1 MAQAVPE
8 QSELAPFATGH
19 RGLQKW
25 TLYNGDCH
33 TVLPELEPESVD
45 CVVTSPPYFWQR
57 DYDVD
62 GQFGMEPSIDGFVAN
77 IVQTFEAL
85 KPALKA
91 SGTVFLNLGD
101 TYYSAKGRPH
111 GEDKKHK
118 SRRMSQLRAV
128 DGPGLGLPRKSLIGM
143 PWRTVL
149 ALQNAGWT
157 LRSDIIWVRNSA
169 IPEPTAK
176 DRPWRKFEH
185 IFLLS
190 KSPRYFFNR
199 EGLAGEEDVWFIEPE
214 RKSLAR
220 GTHYAPYPRDL
231 VRRAISA
238 GCPEGGL
245 VLDPFVGGGTT
256 MDVALDEG
264 RDALGIELNP
274 AFAAGIAAAL

>member
-1 MAQAVPE
+1 MTEALQERTEFEA
-8 QSELAPFATGH
+8 FATGR
-19 RGLQKW
+19 RGTQSW

-33 TVLPELEPESVD
+33 TVLPSLEKDSID

-62 GQFGMEPSIDGFVAN
+62 GQFGMEASIDGFVDN
-77 IVQTFEAL
+77 IVRTFEEL
-85 KPALKA
+85 KPALK
-91 SGTVFLNLGD
+91 STGTVFLNLGD

-111 GEDKKHK
+111 GEDKKHR

-128 DGPGLGLPRKSLIGM
+128 DGPGLGLPRKSLIGI

-149 ALQNAGWT
+149 GLQAAGWT

-169 IPEPTAK
+169 MPEPTAK

-185 IFLLS
+185 IFLFS
-190 KSPRYFFNR
+190 KSPRYYFNR

-214 RKSLAR
+214 RNSLAR
-220 GTHYAPYPRDL
+220 GTHYAPYPRNL
-231 VRRAISA
+231 VRRAIAA
-238 GCPEGGL
+238 GCPENGV

-256 MDVALDEG
+256 MDVALEMG
-264 RDALGIELNP
+264 RDTIGIELNEN
-274 AFAAGIAAAL
+274 FAAGIASAL